1 MAAVLRTRC
10 GMSRHTYSPGVDGFC
25 GVCQEPDGYCEGTR
39 AVSSSRQARPASA
52 APVLAVVPNGSQAAP
67 VGRQVVVTLAS
78 QIKPRPVRWL
88 WPDRIPAGA
97 LTLLAGREGIGKS
110 LVGVRLAAQLTR
122 GTLLGGRHG
131 RPSRVMFAT
140 SEDAWEFTMV
150 PRLLAAGA
158 DLARVGRVQVE
169 DDGIVIGLTTP
180 VDVPA
185 LKVYIATHD
194 VAMLVLDPL
203 TSVMDGRIDAHRDR
217 EVRTA
222 LEPLG
227 QLAEATGA
235 AVLGL
240 VHLGKGLGSD
250 PVNLILGSRAFSA
263 VARVALVAARDPEDE
278 TSNVL
283 SVEKSNLGRIDVPGL
298 TYRVDGVEIAT
309 DEGPASAGLLVW
321 TGETD
326 RRVRDIMADAGEER
340 GERDE
345 AGRWL
350 IDYLTDLGGE
360 AAAKDVKATARAAGF
375 AERTLDRA
383 RSRAGVTTGRTGF
396 GKGAVYVWRLD
407 EAWTPHARHARQ
419 DSDPGAHDEHGGEH
433 GGDEA
438 TP

>member
-1 MAAVLRTRC
+1 MLQARC
-10 GMSRHTYSPGVDGFC
+10 GMTADCRQC
-25 GVCQEPDGYCEGTR
+25 GVLLDPDGTCLNGCHAAPPARRPE
-39 AVSSSRQARPASA
+39 RPAVPA
-52 APVLAVVPNGSQAAP
+52 LAVVPNGHRPA
-67 VGRQVVVTLAS
+67 GRQVMVTLAS

-110 LVGVRLAAQLTR
+110 LVGVHLAAQLTR
-122 GTLLGGRHG
+122 GTLPGGRHG
-131 RPSRVMFAT
+131 KPSRVMFAT

-158 DLARVGRVQVE
+158 DLDRVGRVQVE
-169 DDGIVIGLTTP
+169 DDGIVLGLTTP

-227 QLAEATGA
+227 QLAEDTGT

-278 TSNVL
+278 SSNVL

-309 DEGPASAGLLVW
+309 DEGPAGAGLLVW

-326 RRVRDIMADAGEER
+326 RRVRDIMADAGEGR

-345 AGRWL
+345 AAKWL
-350 IDYLTDLGGE
+350 IDYLTELDGE
-360 AAAKDVKATARAAGF
+360 ASAKDVKAAARAAGF

-383 RSRAGVTTGRTGF
+383 RGRAGVTTGRSGF
-396 GKGAVYVWRLD
+396 GRGAVYVWQLD
-407 EAWTPHARHARQ
+407 AAWTPHTRHVR
-419 DSDPGAHDEHGGEH
+419 
-433 GGDEA
+433 
-438 TP
+438 

>member
-1 MAAVLRTRC
+1 MLPGRC
-10 GMSRHTYSPGVDGFC
+10 MNGECRKC
-25 GVCQEPDGYCEGTR
+25 GVLLDPDGTCFNCP
-39 AVSSSRQARPASA
+39 PAGHPMEPSPA
-52 APVLAVVPNGSQAAP
+52 GDDSPPVRTVVPNGHRP
-67 VGRQVVVTLAS
+67 PGRQVFITRAS
-78 QIKPRPVRWL
+78 DIKPRPVRWL
-88 WPDRIPAGA
+88 WPDRIPSGA

-110 LVGVRLAAQLTR
+110 LVGVHLAAQLTR
-122 GTLLGGRHG
+122 GALPGDRHG

-158 DLARVGRVQVE
+158 DLDLVGRVQVE
-169 DDGIVIGLTTP
+169 DDGIIFGLTTP

-185 LKVYIATHD
+185 LTTYIGDHD
-194 VAMLVLDPL
+194 VAALILDPL

-227 QLAEATGA
+227 KLAEETGA
-235 AVLGL
+235 SVFGL
-240 VHLGKGLGSD
+240 VHLGKGMGTD

-263 VARVALVAARDPEDE
+263 VTRLVLVAARDPDDDAAH
-278 TSNVL
+278 VL
-283 SVEKSNLGRIDVPGL
+283 SVEKSNLGRIDIPGL
-298 TYRVDGVEIAT
+298 TYRIDGVEIAT
-309 DEGPASAGLLVW
+309 DEGPAGAGLLVW

-326 RRVRDIMADAGEER
+326 RRVRDIMADAGEEHSN
-340 GERDE
+340 RDE
-345 AGRWL
+345 AAKWL
-350 IDYLTDLGGE
+350 IDYLTDLCGE
-360 AAAKDVKATARAAGF
+360 APAKDVKKAAVAAGF
-375 AERTLDRA
+375 TERTLDRT

-407 EAWTPHARHARQ
+407 ESCTPHARHARQ
-419 DSDPGAHDEHGGEH
+419 DRSAGVHDVHGGEH

>member
-1 MAAVLRTRC
+1 
-10 GMSRHTYSPGVDGFC
+10 
-25 GVCQEPDGYCEGTR
+25 
-39 AVSSSRQARPASA
+39 
-52 APVLAVVPNGSQAAP
+52 
-67 VGRQVVVTLAS
+67 
-78 QIKPRPVRWL
+78 
-88 WPDRIPAGA
+88 
-97 LTLLAGREGIGKS
+97 
-110 LVGVRLAAQLTR
+110 
-122 GTLLGGRHG
+122 
-131 RPSRVMFAT
+131 MFAT

-185 LKVYIATHD
+185 LKTYIAAHD

-227 QLAEATGA
+227 QLAEETGA
-235 AVLGL
+235 AVVGL
-240 VHLGKGLGSD
+240 VHLGKGMGSD
-250 PVNLILGSRAFSA
+250 PVNLILGSHAFSA
-263 VARVALVAARDPEDE
+263 VARVALVAARDPDDE
-278 TSNVL
+278 SSNVL

-345 AGRWL
+345 AAKWL
-350 IDYLTDLGGE
+350 IDYLTDAGGE
-360 AAAKDVKATARAAGF
+360 AAAKDVKAAASTAGF

-383 RSRAGVTTGRTGF
+383 RSRAGVTTGRSGF

-407 EAWTPHARHARQ
+407 EVWTPHARHARQ
-419 DSDPGAHDEHGGEH
+419 DTSAGGHDAHGGEH
-433 GGDEA
+433 GDADGDGQHGNQDREDA
-438 TP
+438 Q